1 MRLIS
6 QYKGLPRQVYM
17 ICIARIITA
26 MGAFIFSFST
36 LLMTGIL
43 GMSEIAVGYVMI
55 GLSLASTLGAVLCG
69 RLADRYSRKTV
80 LLLIMALQI
89 VVLTA
94 GGFLVYQRAVI
105 VCILMVSF
113 CFSGFLPVLSA
124 MITDVTAES
133 DRKESFSL
141 LFLCINIGYAVG
153 QIIAGM
159 LFYDHTP
166 WIFWGQAVAFV
177 IATIFIFFLV
187 DDVSPN
193 IESAKSVLPA
203 RRARQDEQPEQ
214 PERSEQS
221 EQTARS
227 EKPEGQEQANTGVR
241 SFGSFLY
248 SLMKD
253 RILLIFLLAI
263 ILVQFC
269 YTEVSYLLPLQLSAL
284 FGLEASSKWISY
296 VWMVNGFSCVLL
308 TPLLLSV
315 TRQKSQIV
323 NVMIAAL
330 LYAAGFGGYALA
342 GTGGLLLIVLLT
354 PVWTAGEVMIGTGTG
369 VFIAERAR
377 PEFRATYQS
386 LYELSSDVG
395 RCMGPLITG
404 YLLQSISYKQ
414 GWYVTA
420 AVGAAAAVFLIY
432 CYRLYRKETA

>member
-166 WIFWGQAVAFV
+166 WILWGQAVAFV
-177 IATIFIFFLV
+177 IAAIFIFFLV

-193 IESAKSVLPA
+193 TESAKSVLPVRA
-203 RRARQDEQPEQ
+203 ARQDEQPEQ
-214 PERSEQS
+214 
-221 EQTARS
+221 
-227 EKPEGQEQANTGVR
+227 ANAGVR

-420 AVGAAAAVFLIY
+420 AVGAAAAAFLIY